1 MGKRLMTAA
10 MFATVFASVAMAG
23 ETQEFRLEE
32 ARTIYPCYRTWEFK
46 VEEPGLYAV
55 DVVPPS
61 GRQPVRPGIRLWLDG
76 VQIGFVRDATDYS
89 AKVGDK
95 GCFRRIRRLERGR
108 HSLDLYLNLGT
119 YEFADSME
127 KAMGKVGIKFEAKR
141 LENGEVGFWMPDDCM
156 ARVAGEPLVVFGCAA
171 KNGSRRDAETQR
183 KFTME
188 VCPAGEEN
196 PVWSNTLAVG
206 AEPVRFAYP
215 CDKEGAFR
223 YVARNASSGEVV
235 EGPWDFVVTDIGR
248 KEQTD
253 LLTPNGVRGT
263 VSRVSDE
270 QIRVLDKST
279 ASSSGEPVLVDR
291 VDCTEGAGGEHI
303 FRESGKSE
311 IVETPDGAY
320 RQTGPHGCRDI
331 FYDKSDKD
339 GNWRRIP
346 KNKNGAAWRRDFDW
360 FGYTLHVEHPGK
372 THLLVC
378 KIPND
383 VQRLT
388 HVFAFDRRTGRNN
401 GWGLDTGDAPAAG
414 PWSELRIPVWPNTNV
429 IDVMVV
435 NTDGVRNSH
444 VPHPNRR
451 GAVAEL
457 SLVEYP
463 DGLPALEASNCGW
476 DRTREFG
483 WDGEQV
489 DLGPNERTMPR
500 LSDEAAAALWTKES
514 TAKGNYRHGPA
525 HSWADMAATWERT
538 FELEAWRGGTTIAF
552 PVYSYGM
559 VSFQGDA
566 QKIVPPANDRYAVNR
581 VGATCGDPFDRDT
594 FALMLQ
600 RAEKHGVRFVADLMV
615 QRTYGHVVEAW
626 ARRCGADV
634 STNGIYLSTAADG
647 RPFRP
652 AICVYAGLPN
662 PAHPAARAAQIE
674 FCRELG
680 RRYGRY
686 KSFGGIRYRFWK
698 GWPGS
703 FEPWF
708 HSADTGFD
716 DFTVGEFAK
725 KTGIAF
731 APVGTDEAAF
741 VSRKNLIRERYASEW
756 NAWRAE
762 VCRSLQEAMLS
773 ALRESAP
780 QARFYVIDADWPS
793 MAGSG
798 LDQEGL
804 AGRKDLGFDAA
815 QLTVDGPGVE
825 INNLDP
831 ATFGHF
837 YPHLDQKDVPLG
849 KRIVP
854 MNICCNRSYRCSPY
868 HLEPAALALAEN
880 RLDGLWMG
888 GQWCLPPADE
898 TLREFV
904 RAYRAIPDRDDWTNF
919 SRKERKERKGNGF
932 EPVAVW
938 WAKDGDD
945 VLFWAVNRT
954 DTNRRVV
961 LSFDKEPSVL
971 MDCVSGDDIFSH
983 KERKEHKVFASF
995 ASFAAKN
1002 NSAPLSEIKLPPFM
1016 PGVFRAKGAGSLLGF
1031 EVPVDPEE
1039 AAQIE
1044 KDYAFLSSLGAAPGC
1059 ATAVE
1064 VSQGTGETYCPGA
1077 KVLGKRDERW
1087 TWRELFAPMTA
1098 AHDAGDLFELRSILA
1113 DFRAN
1118 HRWWFEAFG
1127 WPEDF
1132 CVVRNVGRKTLAG
1145 FLDFQRKVR
1154 PEEVYLRDTNGVET
1168 AIFPQAKGEFVC
1180 VPKGVAMEVVRHGS
1194 IGGCHQLELTA
1205 LFGGGYGDIR
1215 VENSDG
1221 ELLGVISG
1229 GRPCR
1234 SERKERLETRILSV
1248 PIPGPDKD
1256 TCVRLTGNGE
1266 KGLAILRI
1274 GFKSLPPKPVREWDV
1289 VGPFDAGRCDRS
1301 HDGRAVITN
1310 SFAPEMGVDLA
1321 ATYAGIDGKALKW
1334 KKVVL
1339 GEGERLLD
1347 VKALAPCDTT
1357 SEIGV
1362 AYLHAVVDS
1371 PRRRKTAMYWMND
1384 YFGTIWLNGEAVVPE
1399 MKGPILGYEGKTVRL
1414 KEGRNDIL
1422 VKTSAGSAGAW
1433 VFGLAF
1439 DDSNIGPDA
1448 NLRLSSCSKA
1458 KMAALDKPLFGP
1470 PCERVAAFV
1479 REARAAYAKP
1489 TFANG
1494 EGSVIHKYSREDP
1507 FGYDPCEDVPVP
1519 GPFDDA
1525 LPRFCAIP
1533 GLRNVRDIGGWN
1545 GLAPGRVFRGSQLRR
1560 TDGPDGICQ
1569 ATRDGLLK
1577 TLGTRTELDLRGVA
1591 EWGVIDYGTSDLAD
1605 IAKAGIAAVHVPFP
1619 SYLALFA
1626 PTNAPIIADAVRLF
1640 ADPSAYPI
1648 YVHCAGGADRTGALV
1663 LILQSLCG
1671 ASEADIDV
1679 DYELTSFAVVFGL
1692 RHRDET
1698 ERLAWKSMKDA
1709 FRAAAPDAPD
1719 LAAAVEHYCRS
1730 FLGLSASEIAEIRKQ
1745 LCGRDGG
1752 GSLGYK

>member
-1 MGKRLMTAA
+1 MFAA
-10 MFATVFASVAMAG
+10 MLAAVAMAG
-23 ETQEFRLEE
+23 ATQEFRLED

-95 GCFRRIRRLERGR
+95 GCFRRIRHLKRGR

-127 KAMGKVGIKFEAKR
+127 KAMGKVGIKFETKR

-171 KNGSRRDAETQR
+171 KNGSRRGAETQR
-183 KFTME
+183 DFMME
-188 VCPAGEEN
+188 VRPVGVDDI
-196 PVWSNTLAVG
+196 VWSQTLAIDTK
-206 AEPVRFAYP
+206 PVRFEYP
-215 CDKEGAFR
+215 CDKEGAFK
-223 YVARNASSGEVV
+223 YVVRDDKGEVV

-270 QIRVLDKST
+270 QIRVIDKSI
-279 ASSSGEPVLVDR
+279 ASSSGESILIDC
-291 VDCTEGAGGEHI
+291 VDCTEGAGGAHL

-331 FYDKSDKD
+331 FYDKSDKG
-339 GNWRRIP
+339 GNWQRIP
-346 KNKNGAAWRRDFDW
+346 KNKKGAAWRRDFDW

-383 VQRLT
+383 VRRLT

-451 GAVAEL
+451 GAAAEL
-457 SLVEYP
+457 SLVEFP
-463 DGLPALEASNCGW
+463 DGLPALEAPGCGW

-500 LSDEAAAALWTKES
+500 LSDEAVSVRWSKDAMTKG
-514 TAKGNYRHGPA
+514 ANKHGPA

-600 RAEKHGVRFVADLMV
+600 RAEKHGVKLVADFMV

-626 ARRCGADV
+626 ARRYGMEDA
-634 STNGIYLSTAADG
+634 TNGIYLSVSADG
-647 RPFRP
+647 RPYKSAP
-652 AICVYAGLPN
+652 CVYAGMPN

-674 FCRELG
+674 FCREFG

-686 KSFGGIRYRFWK
+686 ASFGGIKHRFWK

-716 DFTVGEFAK
+716 DFTVGEFSKA
-725 KTGIAF
+725 TGIVF
-731 APVGTDEAAF
+731 APVGTDESAF
-741 VSRKNLIRERYASEW
+741 ADRKKRIREKYGREW
-756 NAWRAE
+756 NDWRTQ
-762 VCRSLQEAMLS
+762 VCLSLHREMLA
-773 ALRESAP
+773 ALREGAP
-780 QARFYVIDADWPS
+780 HARFYVLHPQQGAFRS
-793 MAGSG
+793 GTG
-798 LDQEGL
+798 LDCDVF
-804 AGRKDLGFDAA
+804 AGRRDFGFDVA

-825 INNLDP
+825 INHLDP

-837 YPHLDQKDVPLG
+837 FPNLDQKSVSLG

-854 MNICCNRSYRCSPY
+854 GSLCCNRSYRCSPY
-868 HLEPAALALAEN
+868 HLEPAVLALAEN
-880 RLDGLWMG
+880 RLDSLWMG

-904 RAYRAIPDRDDWTNF
+904 RAYRAIPDRDDWQRGWEN
-919 SRKERKERKGNGF
+919 SRRGAESAEKHT
-932 EPVAVW
+932 PVAVW

-954 DTNRRVV
+954 DANRRVV
-961 LSFDKEPSVL
+961 LHFDKETAAL
-971 MDCVSGDDIFSH
+971 IDCVTGNP
-983 KERKEHKVFASF
+983 VNPVNPV
-995 ASFAAKN
+995 KN
-1002 NSAPLSEIKLPPFM
+1002 NSAPLREIKLSPFM

-1044 KDYAFLSSLGAAPGC
+1044 KDYAFLSSFGARPGC

-1077 KVLGKRDERW
+1077 KALGKRDERW

-1168 AIFPQAKGEFVC
+1168 AILPQAKSEFVC
-1180 VPKGVAMEVVRHGS
+1180 VPKGAAMDVVRHGS
-1194 IGGCHQLELTA
+1194 IGGCHQMELTA
-1205 LFGGGYGDIR
+1205 LFGGGYGDIL
-1215 VENSDG
+1215 VEDFDG
-1221 ELLGVISG
+1221 NLLGVMPEGSHVG
-1229 GRPCR
+1229 ATAA
-1234 SERKERLETRILSV
+1234 RLETRILAS
-1248 PIPGPDKD
+1248 PISGPDKD
-1256 TCVRLTGNGE
+1256 TGIRLKGNGE

-1310 SFAPEMGVDLA
+1310 AFAPEMGVDLV

-1371 PRRRKTAMYWMND
+1371 PRRRKTAMYGMND

-1399 MKGPILGYEGKTVRL
+1399 MKGPILGYEGKTVLL

-1439 DDSNIGPDA
+1439 ADDGSDYIASTRQCARPKVKIVTD
-1448 NLRLSSCSKA
+1448 S
-1458 KMAALDKPLFGP
+1458 PLFGP

-1507 FGYDPCEDVPVP
+1507 FGHDPCEDVPLL
-1519 GPFDDA
+1519 GSFDDA
-1525 LPRFCAIP
+1525 LPRFYAIP

-1545 GLAPGRVFRGSQLRR
+1545 GLMPGRVFRGSQLHR
-1560 TDGPDGICQ
+1560 TKGPDGISQ
-1569 ATRDGLLK
+1569 ATRDGILR
-1577 TLGTRTELDLRGVA
+1577 TMGVRTELDLRGVA
-1591 EWGVIDYGTSDLAD
+1591 EWGVIDYDRRDLAD
-1605 IAKAGIAAVHVPFP
+1605 MQVIVPQYINIPFP
-1619 SYLALFA
+1619 SYLGLFD
-1626 PTNAPIIADAVRLF
+1626 PTNVPAIASAVRVF
-1640 ADPSAYPI
+1640 ADPSAYPV

-1663 LILQSLCG
+1663 MILQALCG
-1671 ASEADIDV
+1671 ATEADIDV

-1709 FRAAAPDAPD
+1709 FLSTAPGAD
-1719 LAAAVEHYCRS
+1719 LSGAVERYCTH
-1730 FLGLSASEIAEIRKQ
+1730 FLGLSVSEISSIRA
-1745 LCGRDGG
+1745 LLGIFSDVRTYDGC
-1752 GSLGYK
+1752 